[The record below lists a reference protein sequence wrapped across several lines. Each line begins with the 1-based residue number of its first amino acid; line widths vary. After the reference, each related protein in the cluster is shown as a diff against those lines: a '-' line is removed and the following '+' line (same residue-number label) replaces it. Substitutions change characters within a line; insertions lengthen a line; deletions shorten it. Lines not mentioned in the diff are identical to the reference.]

1 MDDAAAAAAVT
12 AAKEREGKENHG
24 GDAAKKVS
32 LVELFQYADAM
43 DMLLMV
49 VGFVAALA
57 SGLTQP
63 LMTVIFGQLIN
74 AFGGAATETILDRVT
89 KVTQS
94 AFPVDIGSDLRPASP
109 RVPKILSQSLNFR
122 KI

>member
-1 MDDAAAAAAVT
+1 
-12 AAKEREGKENHG
+12 
-24 GDAAKKVS
+24 
-32 LVELFQYADAM
+32 M

-74 AFGGAATETILDRVT
+74 AFGGATTETILDRVT

-94 AFPVDIGSDLRPASP
+94 AFPIER
-109 RVPKILSQSLNFR
+109 
-122 KI
+122 

>member
-1 MDDAAAAAAVT
+1 MDAAAAVT
-12 AAKEREGKENHG
+12 AAAKEREGKENHG
-24 GDAAKKVS
+24 GEAVKKVS

-74 AFGGAATETILDRVT
+74 AFGGATTDTILDRVS
-89 KVTQS
+89 KVTVR
-94 AFPVDIGSDLRPASP
+94 FSP
-109 RVPKILSQSLNFR
+109 H
-122 KI
+122 